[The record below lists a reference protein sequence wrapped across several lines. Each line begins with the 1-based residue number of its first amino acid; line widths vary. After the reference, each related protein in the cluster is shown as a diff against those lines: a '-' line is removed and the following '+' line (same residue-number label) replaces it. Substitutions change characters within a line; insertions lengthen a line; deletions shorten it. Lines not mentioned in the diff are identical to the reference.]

1 MPSRNASGMVS
12 GLALPFFTCRPLE
25 GTAMRIVIA
34 LLAAL
39 FGTLSFVAP
48 ANAAAEGKRVMLL
61 GTANTNPY
69 IGAWTSTFSKFATQ
83 AGMKVTNLSSNYEA
97 AVQSQQVDDAIA
109 QKFDMIVIV
118 YVNDQAIIPA
128 LTRAKAANI
137 PVVLVVTPLKK
148 DYDSLITSYIGT
160 DHAELGRLAAE
171 GMVNGLK
178 AEGKT
183 KAQIV
188 AVTGVAQQLSVQS
201 RVAAFKDVLAKNPGF
216 DLVATEDGKWNTA
229 LTEKVTGE
237 LLVRFNA
244 RGGVDGVFAMA
255 DNQATGS
262 IQAIESAGLKLGV
275 PNKGIVVVGSNCMK
289 DGILNIKS
297 GKQHATA
304 TQIPT
309 EEAEVAAKKVAA
321 HFGGQAM
328 KKYEL
333 VPVHGITKENVDKF
347 AAGCSY

>member
-1 MPSRNASGMVS
+1 
-12 GLALPFFTCRPLE
+12 
-25 GTAMRIVIA
+25 
-34 LLAAL
+34 
-39 FGTLSFVAP
+39 
-48 ANAAAEGKRVMLL
+48 MLL

-69 IGAWTSTFSKFATQ
+69 IGAWTATFMKFAGQ
-83 AGMKVTNLSSNYEA
+83 AGMKVTNLSSNYDA

-109 QKFDMIVIV
+109 QKFDIIVMV
-118 YVNDQAIIPA
+118 YVNDQAIVPA
-128 LTRAKAANI
+128 LTRAKAAGI

-148 DYDSLITSYIGT
+148 DYEELFMSYVGT
-160 DHAELGRLAAE
+160 DHGDLGRLAAE
-171 GMVNGLK
+171 GMVKGLM

-188 AVTGVAQQLSVQS
+188 AVTGIAQQLNVQT
-201 RVAAFKDVLAKNPGF
+201 RIAAFKEVLAKHPGLE
-216 DLVATEDGKWNTA
+216 LVAAEDGKWNTA
-229 LTEKVTGE
+229 LSEKITGE

-255 DNQATGS
+255 DNQATGA
-262 IQAIESAGLKLGV
+262 IQAIESAGLKVGV
-275 PNKGIVVVGSNCMK
+275 ANNGIVVVGSNCMK
-289 DGILNIKS
+289 DGILHIKS
-297 GKQHATA
+297 GQQYATA

-321 HFGGQAM
+321 YFNGEKL

-333 VPVHGITKENVDKF
+333 VPVFGITKENVDKF

>member
-1 MPSRNASGMVS
+1 MR
-12 GLALPFFTCRPLE
+12 LAWSSEWRYHFPLPALE
-25 GTAMRIVIA
+25 GTAMRLVIA
-34 LLAAL
+34 LLAVL
-39 FGTLSFVAP
+39 FGSLPVAGT

-69 IGAWTSTFSKFATQ
+69 IGAWTSTFSRFATQ
-83 AGMKVTNLSSNYEA
+83 AGMKVTNLSSNYDA

-148 DYDSLITSYIGT
+148 DYDNLVTSYIGT

-188 AVTGVAQQLSVQS
+188 AVTGIAQQLNVQT
-201 RVAAFKDVLAKNPGF
+201 RVAAFKDVLAKNSSWSP
-216 DLVATEDGKWNTA
+216 ARTA
-229 LTEKVTGE
+229 
-237 LLVRFNA
+237 
-244 RGGVDGVFAMA
+244 
-255 DNQATGS
+255 
-262 IQAIESAGLKLGV
+262 
-275 PNKGIVVVGSNCMK
+275 
-289 DGILNIKS
+289 S
-297 GKQHATA
+297 G
-304 TQIPT
+304 TQR
-309 EEAEVAAKKVAA
+309 
-321 HFGGQAM
+321 
-328 KKYEL
+328 
-333 VPVHGITKENVDKF
+333 
-347 AAGCSY
+347 